1 MAAVIDQEK
10 CTGCGACEVSCPG
23 DIIYMDKEKGVA
35 VVKYPDE
42 CWHCASCRLDCPAN
56 CISMVFPMSII
67 P

>member
-1 MAAVIDQEK
+1 MTAVIDQEK

-23 DIIYMDKEKGVA
+23 DIIYMDKEEGVA